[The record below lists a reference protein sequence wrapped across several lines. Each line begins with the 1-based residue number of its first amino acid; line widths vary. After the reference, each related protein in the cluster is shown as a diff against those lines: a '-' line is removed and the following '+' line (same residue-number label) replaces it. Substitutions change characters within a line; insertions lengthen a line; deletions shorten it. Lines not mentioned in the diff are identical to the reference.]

1 MSCKQRFIVDN
12 DDNDNENNEKKLIF
26 VEEAKT
32 TTKIETSDDNEIKI
46 NAIIV
51 LTKISDTQFS
61 T

>member
-51 LTKISDTQFS
+51 LTKISDT
-61 T
+61 